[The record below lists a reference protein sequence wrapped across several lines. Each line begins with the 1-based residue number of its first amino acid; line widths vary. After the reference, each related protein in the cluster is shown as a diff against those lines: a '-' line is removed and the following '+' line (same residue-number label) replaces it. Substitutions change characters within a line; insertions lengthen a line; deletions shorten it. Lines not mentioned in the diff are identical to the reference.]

1 MQNEE
6 DGAPAKVEIV
16 SGIRATGSLTI
27 GNYVGAVK
35 QFIELQDAGHH
46 PLIFVADLHVLTDR
60 EPDVAIKYRKEVVSD
75 YLGLGMDPDR
85 CDIFIQSQ
93 IAPQVLL

>member
-6 DGAPAKVEIV
+6 DGAPAKVEII

-46 PLIFVADLHVLTDR
+46 SLIFRRRFAR
-60 EPDVAIKYRKEVVSD
+60 AN
-75 YLGLGMDPDR
+75 
-85 CDIFIQSQ
+85 
-93 IAPQVLL
+93 